1 MHEKYDPFNG
11 GIVLTSVPNGLNFL
25 SIYTGSE
32 ISEDFTMTKRVYN
45 FYAGPATLP
54 LPVLKKAQEEL
65 LDFHGTGMSILE
77 ISHRSKEYD
86 EVHKNASELLREL
99 MDIPS
104 SYKILWLQGG
114 ASTQFFMAPLNLQL
128 TGKPMEYVNTGNW
141 AKKAIKEA
149 KFYGEVKIVASSEDQ
164 KFTYIPKNVIFDQ
177 NAAFAHI
184 TGNETIGGI
193 EWQEWPC
200 VPSDVPLVC
209 DMSSNFMDKVVD
221 VSKFGLIYAG
231 AQKNLGPAGV
241 TVIIVREDLINRVPE
256 NTPTMLKYKT
266 HVEKDS
272 LYNTCP
278 CFSIYLCELV
288 LEHLKNLG
296 GIPIMEKQ
304 NRKKVKLVY
313 DIIDKSN
320 GFYKGVAKPDSR
332 SLMNITFNLATSELE
347 AKCVDEA
354 KKKGLIGLKGHR
366 DVGGMRASLYNAM
379 SLEGTEALCHFL
391 KEFQEQ
397 NQ

>member
-1 MHEKYDPFNG
+1 
-11 GIVLTSVPNGLNFL
+11 
-25 SIYTGSE
+25 
-32 ISEDFTMTKRVYN
+32 MTKRVFN

-86 EVHKNASELLREL
+86 AVHKKASELLREL
-99 MDIPS
+99 MGIS
-104 SYKILWLQGG
+104 SEYKVLWLQGG
-114 ASTQFFMAPLNLQL
+114 ASTQFFMAPLNMQQA
-128 TGKPMEYVNTGNW
+128 GKPMEYVYTGAW

-149 KFYGEVKIVASSEDQ
+149 KLYGEVKIVASSEDQ
-164 KFTYIPKNVIFDQ
+164 KFTYIPKNVVFSQ

-184 TGNETIGGI
+184 TGNETIGGV
-193 EWQEWPC
+193 EWHEWPK
-200 VPSDVPLVC
+200 VPSEVPLVC
-209 DMSSNFMDKVVD
+209 DMSSNLMDKVID
-221 VSKFGLIYAG
+221 AKKFGLIYAG

-241 TVIIVREDLINRVPE
+241 TVVIVREDLINRVPE

-266 HVEKDS
+266 HVDKDS

-288 LEHLKNLG
+288 LEHLKALG
-296 GIPIMEKQ
+296 GVAAMEKQ
-304 NRKKVKLVY
+304 NRKKANLVY
-313 DIIDKSN
+313 DVIDKSN
-320 GFYKGVAKPDSR
+320 GFYKGVAKPESR
-332 SLMNITFNLATSELE
+332 SLMNITFNLATPELE

-366 DVGGMRASLYNAM
+366 DVGGMRASVYNAM
-379 SLEGTEALCHFL
+379 SLEGTEVLCAFL
-391 KEFQEQ
+391 KEFQDQ